1 MMSSEDYAQRAH
13 RLTNFYPKAW
23 RDRYGEEFEAH
34 LEQEFEETPY
44 SLTRTLNVVTKGL
57 FTRAKNFTWR
67 VILMQPGDGKF
78 RAGVLIPIAV
88 IVGIAAASFLG
99 WPISSHHSWP
109 AEALFGVLFAFAIVN
124 VIYDSH
130 RVRTNGPA
138 KRLSKDRLIPL
149 AIVATITLPYQFNG
163 EIGHAWLAP
172 YVIVP
177 LDLLLFA
184 YKFGWIGPKHKSSGQ
199 PTNSPVQGNSKI

>member
-1 MMSSEDYAQRAH
+1 MSPRDFARRAQR
-13 RLTNFYPKAW
+13 LTSLYPKAW

-44 SLTRTLNVVTKGL
+44 SLTRTLNVVMKGL
-57 FTRAKNFTWR
+57 FTRAKGFTWR

-78 RAGVLIPIAV
+78 RAGVLIPIAAM
-88 IVGIAAASFLG
+88 IGIAIATFSG
-99 WPISSHHSWP
+99 WPIRGHRQWP
-109 AEALFGVLFAFAIVN
+109 ANVLIGVLFAFAIFN
-124 VIYDSH
+124 VMYDSH
-130 RVRTNGPA
+130 RMQTNGPA
-138 KRLSKDRLIPL
+138 KRLSKDRLVPL

-184 YKFGWIGPKHKSSGQ
+184 YKFGWIGRRHKSSGLS
-199 PTNSPVQGNSKI
+199 TNSDAQGTSKI